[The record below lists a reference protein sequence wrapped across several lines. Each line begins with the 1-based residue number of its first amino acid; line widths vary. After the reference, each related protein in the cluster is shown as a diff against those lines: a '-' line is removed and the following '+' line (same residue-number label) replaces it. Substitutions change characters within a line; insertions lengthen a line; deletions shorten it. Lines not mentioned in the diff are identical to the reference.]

1 MERQLVTSRPSF
13 IRKSPVVKFLIRT
26 LVLATATVAASS
38 ALAETA
44 TPRNLAEAVERFSGY
59 NQRLEQAMSQEMT
72 AARMA
77 EIHELTYGLQAALE
91 KMIEEM
97 DGLNETLEEV
107 LVASEAQDADELKGH
122 GANYLKAV
130 QPLIK

>member
-1 MERQLVTSRPSF
+1 M
-13 IRKSPVVKFLIRT
+13 KALIRT

-38 ALAETA
+38 VLAETA
-44 TPRNLAEAVERFSGY
+44 TPRTLAEAVERFSGY

-122 GANYLKAV
+122 GANYLKAA